1 MAMKNI
7 DSVCLDLLLFLF
19 CFTDIYCW
27 RLYLPVCIPIRS
39 CSFSFGKCLMTKSL
53 TDVLSSNDNLAIC
66 DAWSAISV
74 GSPLTT
80 DHSGQST
87 DHRPQWAV
95 HWLLTTVGSPLTT
108 DHSGQ
113 STDHHVRVANR
124 LHFVDDVAVDWSVA
138 HAAQCQRQLSF
149 TAHFRHVM
157 KNDSDL
163 WAWYSVELL
172 LARALTHTHIYTVT
186 TAVFPGELG

>member
-87 DHRPQWAV
+87 DYWPQWAV
-95 HWLLTTVGSPLTT
+95 HWPQTAVGSPLTT
-108 DHSGQ
+108 RGGQ
-113 STDHHVRVANR
+113 STDHRPQSAVHWPPCTRRQSSPLCRRRSGR
-124 LHFVDDVAVDWSVA
+124 LKRRT
-138 HAAQCQRQLSF
+138 CC
-149 TAHFRHVM
+149 
-157 KNDSDL
+157 
-163 WAWYSVELL
+163 
-172 LARALTHTHIYTVT
+172 TVPT
-186 TAVFPGELG
+186 TTVFYCTFQTCNEKWQWFMSMV